1 MSTDDED
8 AVTALAEEIARYL
21 AANQG
26 ARDTVDGITRWWIAR
41 QRLLETR
48 SMVEK
53 ALRHLESQGRVRP
66 QRTAGGELVYGAVG
80 PGRDAADPDASRADD
95 PGADGADNPDGD
107 A

>member
-8 AVTALAEEIARYL
+8 AVAALAEEIARYL
-21 AANQG
+21 ETNRG

-53 ALRHLESQGRVRP
+53 ALRHLEAQGRVQP
-66 QRTAGGELVYGAVG
+66 TRTAGGELVYGA
-80 PGRDAADPDASRADD
+80 AAATPREDTDPDPA
-95 PGADGADNPDGD
+95 GD